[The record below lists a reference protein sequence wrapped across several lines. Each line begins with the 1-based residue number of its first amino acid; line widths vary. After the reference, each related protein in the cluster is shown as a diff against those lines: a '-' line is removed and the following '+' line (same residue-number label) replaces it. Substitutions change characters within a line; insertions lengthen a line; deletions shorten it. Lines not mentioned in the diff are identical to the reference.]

1 MWKPASP
8 IVIAGRTLTD
18 QEAWWH
24 EFRDE
29 FYKLYEGAV
38 DSDLLAIICGTIY
51 PRALNDDPRHVARL
65 AHAVLTYERPELAEA
80 PRGTRMHLSRTAAPR
95 SMRCTCCRRPR
106 R

>member
-1 MWKPASP
+1 MWKPARP
-8 IVIAGRTLTD
+8 IVIAGRTLSD

-29 FYKLYEGAV
+29 FYGLYEGAV
-38 DSDLLAIICGTIY
+38 DSDLLAMICGTIY

-80 PRGTRMHLSRTAAPR
+80 PRGARAHPSRTAAPR
-95 SMRCTCCRRPR
+95 SIRCTCCRRPR